1 MKNVQVT
8 LHITEFSS
16 RIWIRLG
23 LAFDLKILRTDV
35 KIKLINKPDNV
46 FIILHILL
54 FRPQRLKYGIFRALI
69 KDYAKASKNTDQQAQ

>member
-1 MKNVQVT
+1 

-35 KIKLINKPDNV
+35 KIKLINK
-46 FIILHILL
+46 
-54 FRPQRLKYGIFRALI
+54 LI
-69 KDYAKASKNTDQQAQ
+69 KKLIDGSTY